1 MLGNSIFSRF
11 YPSTADDSST
21 TTTTEHHSL
30 DGEIFDKFKNLS
42 DSIHGNTEGREAA
55 EDPVWDQHDVDV
67 RTLGKTK
74 VFFVVSAASA
84 PVVVVVVVV
93 ATADAD
99 ANAVFCLTFRTKCGG
114 SSLF

>member
-1 MLGNSIFSRF
+1 MHSNEENILFYLLGNIFFMNF
-11 YPSTADDSST
+11 YPSTTDDSST

-42 DSIHGNTEGREAA
+42 DSIHGNAEGREAA

-74 VFFVVSAASA
+74 VFFCCYCC
-84 PVVVVVVVV
+84 
-93 ATADAD
+93 
-99 ANAVFCLTFRTKCGG
+99 FCSCCCCCRCCCCC
-114 SSLF
+114 